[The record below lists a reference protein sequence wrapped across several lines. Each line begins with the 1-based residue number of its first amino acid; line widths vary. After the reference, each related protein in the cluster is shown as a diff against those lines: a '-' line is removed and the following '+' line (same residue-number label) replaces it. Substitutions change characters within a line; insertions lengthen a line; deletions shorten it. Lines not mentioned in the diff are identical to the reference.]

1 MPPLEVREMLVGPH
15 PALLS
20 ASEWRS
26 EEDLPRPFF
35 PGVVSRGGARRVATE
50 RKKERVTRRT

>member
-1 MPPLEVREMLVGPH
+1 MPPLEAREMLVGPH

-26 EEDLPRPFF
+26 EEDLPRPFS
-35 PGVVSRGGARRVATE
+35 PGWLAAA
-50 RKKERVTRRT
+50 ERVV